1 MRHQTQ
7 CTAVVC
13 ARLLPAMQHV
23 ERRVAV
29 REPVELQQRCLPDEL
44 IRPCEQCGAERMF
57 EAQLMPPLQ
66 YFLEQQRETELG
78 GEPEPETHGEAAAE
92 LGKAVGMAWATAAVF
107 VCKDACGADD
117 GTVTF
122 HIESIKVAYES

>member
-1 MRHQTQ
+1 MCQ
-7 CTAVVC
+7 
-13 ARLLPAMQHV
+13 
-23 ERRVAV
+23 
-29 REPVELQQRCLPDEL
+29 
-44 IRPCEQCGAERMF
+44 RMF

-66 YFLEQQRETELG
+66 YFLEQQRESELG

-107 VCKDACGADD
+107 VCENACGADD